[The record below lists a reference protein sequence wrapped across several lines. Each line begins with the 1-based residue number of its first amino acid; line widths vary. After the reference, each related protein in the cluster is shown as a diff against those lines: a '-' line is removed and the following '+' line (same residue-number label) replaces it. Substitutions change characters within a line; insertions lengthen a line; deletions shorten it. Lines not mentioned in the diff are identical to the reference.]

1 VISKTQTTYMGPC
14 IGLRQGDPLS
24 HLLFNLVVDVL
35 PIMLKRARDAGLI
48 KGLIPELVEGG
59 LTHLQY
65 SNDIVI
71 FIEINRQSI
80 ANVKFFV
87 YCFENMSGLKISY
100 HKSEIFVFGSTMGES

>member
-1 VISKTQTTYMGPC
+1 
-14 IGLRQGDPLS
+14 
-24 HLLFNLVVDVL
+24 
-35 PIMLKRARDAGLI
+35 
-48 KGLIPELVEGG
+48 
-59 LTHLQY
+59 
-65 SNDIVI
+65 VI